1 MRPNYSDLSS
11 NKSNLYNFKN
21 MWNDIKSY
29 TKDFMSK
36 EKNRKSFNF
45 NAPFKKLY
53 KSNSASDIRAN

>member
-1 MRPNYSDLSS
+1 MTS

-29 TKDFMSK
+29 TKDFMTK